1 MAIISSLAQD
11 AVAHRVNEYQTSA
24 SPTVGGAIYYLPK
37 YLPTMKLIVAGLT
50 GFVATELIK
59 QALSSPDITSII
71 ELARRETSVPQT
83 LDNNADI
90 SKSGAVICD
99 DFSNYS
105 ESVKK
110 ELEGADAYST
120 LDEARKICVE
130 YTVTGLE
137 TITQLPRER
146 DSRPFL
152 FIYVGG
158 HKSERE
164 QSKQPWV
171 MGDYLL
177 MWGEAES
184 RVIDFA
190 QASNGSVE
198 AFIAKPGLI
207 DRPDRRQGLV
217 GSVLSTIGRSL
228 IGLPKVDVSQ
238 IAATLLEQAVKG
250 IEKETLSNE
259 DLVRI
264 RDKVLSA

>member
-1 MAIISSLAQD
+1 
-11 AVAHRVNEYQTSA
+11 
-24 SPTVGGAIYYLPK
+24 
-37 YLPTMKLIVAGLT
+37 MKLIVAGST

-71 ELARRETSVPQT
+71 ALARRETSVPQT
-83 LDNNADI
+83 LDGNADI
-90 SKSGAVICD
+90 AKFKAVVCD

-105 ESVKK
+105 DSVKK
-110 ELEGADAYST
+110 ELEGAEACIWLIAITPSKMKDST
-120 LDEARKICVE
+120 LDEARKICLE

-137 TITQLPRER
+137 TITQLSREK
-146 DSRPFL
+146 SARPFR
-152 FIYVGG
+152 FIYISG
-158 HKSERE
+158 HKSERD
-164 QSKQPWV
+164 QSRQPWV

-177 MWGEAES
+177 MRGEAES

-190 QASNGSVE
+190 QASNGTVE
-198 AFIAKPGLI
+198 ACIAKPGLI
-207 DRPDRRQGLV
+207 DGPDRRQGLV

-264 RDKVLSA
+264 GNKVLSA